1 VERERP
7 KGKRP
12 IVGLRVLLAVNTRAR
27 RGRDARDRA
36 AAALRAHGHHVV
48 IADTRKAGDLERII
62 AARRGQID
70 VAAVGGGDGTLISA
84 IGGLRSAGVPLLIL
98 PLGTINELART
109 LAIPLGIEAACGLLD
124 GGVQHAID
132 VGRVNGFWFFNEAS
146 IGLSTH
152 VAREQTGEVK
162 SRWGMLAIPLA
173 TVRAWRSLRPYH
185 LDVELENG
193 DHAAFRTMQLTVANS
208 YRFGGVVENTT
219 ARIDDGTL
227 DLYSIEL
234 RRWWDPLEI
243 LGAVAVKRFP
253 DARGVQ
259 TIRGRRFVVRG
270 RHRHHV
276 YADGEPATRT
286 PAEFTVVPRAIS
298 VFVPRA

>member
-1 VERERP
+1 MLP
-7 KGKRP
+7 SQGKP
-12 IVGLRVLLAVNTRAR
+12 PNVGSCVLLAVNVRAR

-36 AAALRAHGHHVV
+36 AAALRQAGHEV
-48 IADTRKAGDLERII
+48 IFADTRKPADLERAIVAHAGRI
-62 AARRGQID
+62 DAAAI
-70 VAAVGGGDGTLISA
+70 GGGDGTLISA
-84 IGGLRSAGVPLLIL
+84 IGGLRRAGVPLLIL

-109 LAIPLGIEAACGLLD
+109 LAIPADIEAACALLD

-132 VGRVNGFWFFNEAS
+132 VGCVNGVWFFNEAS

-173 TVRAWRSLRPYH
+173 TMRAWRSLRPYH
-185 LDVELENG
+185 LDVELESG
-193 DHAAFRTMQLTVANS
+193 DHRAFRTMQLTVANN
-208 YRFGGVVENTT
+208 YRFGGVVENTQ

-253 DARGVQ
+253 DAKGVQ

-276 YADGEPATRT
+276 FADGEPATHT
-286 PAEFTVVPRAIS
+286 PAEFTVVPRAIT